1 MEQKTIGSIW
11 WGSLFV
17 RKYKEKKTRKNP
29 RLDQIRRLDVL
40 DLKTQLKQI

>member
-1 MEQKTIGSIW
+1 MEQKTIHTTRGV
-11 WGSLFV
+11 GVFV
-17 RKYKEKKTRKNP
+17 TVIAQKTQNPNP